1 MEINKSPFGKLS
13 NGESVERFEL
23 KNNNGVSVSII
34 TYGAIIQSIH
44 TPNEQG
50 VFKDIVLGKDDI
62 EGYEQDQ
69 SSLGAVVGPVA
80 GRIGDAKF
88 TLGDQIYHL
97 TANDGPNH
105 LHGAEAGL
113 GKKIWEAEAHLNA
126 NSAKLELTTESKN
139 GDGGYPGNRIFK
151 TTYILN
157 EQNRLLIYFEAESD
171 QDTIINMTNHSYFN
185 LSDDE
190 TDVYTTKMMINSL
203 KVLKKGKTHIPNGE
217 LDYVLGK
224 PSNFSRGAY
233 LGAVIKTYEE
243 GIDEVYVV
251 NKEKGEFKIT
261 AKAIDEKS
269 GRVLEVISDQD
280 AVVLYTSNHFNGSE
294 KGKNNQ
300 PLIRHCAF
308 CLESQSF
315 TDAINHSHFP
325 SIVVKAGEKYKSKI
339 QWNFGLMSDVHH

>member
-1 MEINKSPFGKLS
+1 MEINKSPFGKLTT
-13 NGESVERFEL
+13 GQAVERYEL
-23 KNNNGVSVSII
+23 KNKNGLSVGII

-44 TPNEQG
+44 APNEQG
-50 VFKDIVLGKDDI
+50 VFKDIVLGKDHI
-62 EGYEQDQ
+62 KGYEEDQ

-80 GRIGDAKF
+80 GRIGGAKF
-88 TLGDQIYHL
+88 MIGDKTFKL

-113 GKKIWEAEAHLNA
+113 GKKIWEAQSQINA
-126 NSAKLELTTESKN
+126 NSAKLELTTKSKD
-139 GDGGYPGNRIFK
+139 GEGGYPGNRIFK

-157 EQNRLLIYFEAESD
+157 EQNRLRIYFEAESD

-190 TDVYTTKMMINSL
+190 TDVYKTKMMINAL
-203 KVLKKGKTHIPNGE
+203 KVLKKDKSHIPDGDF
-217 LDYVLGK
+217 DYVLGK

-233 LGAVIKTYEE
+233 LGDVIKTYEE
-243 GIDEVYVV
+243 GIDEVYVI
-251 NKEKGEFKIT
+251 NKENGEFKIT

-280 AVVLYTSNHFNGSE
+280 AVVLYTSNHFDGTE
-294 KGKNNQ
+294 IGKNNQ
-300 PLIRHCAF
+300 PLIRHGAF

-315 TDAINHSHFP
+315 PDAINHSHFP
-325 SIVVKAGEKYKSKI
+325 NIVVKAGEKYKSKI
-339 QWNFGLMSDVHH
+339 QWNFGLLSDVHH